1 MPIKKS
7 VRLVDCT
14 IKLCNELTTPSEARE
29 GVNWSGSLNAM
40 AEQYK
45 IFATEALP
53 ELTDNQRAAFHCA
66 YNGYIAPP
74 NLEQEIDMLPWN
86 IEQGYQYDSQIR
98 DLLGSEEV
106 AVTFIS
112 EIKEWSK
119 AQKLAVIYM
128 ARAYWRQ
135 GPIVE

>member
-1 MPIKKS
+1 MTIKKS
-7 VRLVDCT
+7 VRLVDDT

-66 YNGYIAPP
+66 YGYIAPP

-86 IEQGYQYDSQIR
+86 IDQGYQYDSQIR
-98 DLLGSEEV
+98 DLLGSEEE

-128 ARAYWRQ
+128 ARSYWRQ
-135 GPIVE
+135 GTIVE

>member
-1 MPIKKS
+1 
-7 VRLVDCT
+7 
-14 IKLCNELTTPSEARE
+14 
-29 GVNWSGSLNAM
+29 M

-53 ELTDNQRAAFHCA
+53 ELADNQRAAFHCA